1 MATLTKTEQEKGL
14 TKPTVIK
21 ERLATNDEFEK
32 AAKLI
37 LEKYDDVFRELAK

>member
-1 MATLTKTEQEKGL
+1 MATLTKTQQEKEP

-32 AAKLI
+32 VAKLI

>member
-1 MATLTKTEQEKGL
+1 MATSTKSKPEKELTQ
-14 TKPTVIK
+14 PTVIK

-37 LEKYDDVFRELAK
+37 LEKYGDVFQELAK